1 MLSLTAEHFLG
12 ASVAEWLRFPTEN
25 HLPLTAVSSRPTRVK
40 IFHVRK
46 LTS

>member
-1 MLSLTAEHFLG
+1 MIPLELKKHSG

-25 HLPLTAVSSRPTRVK
+25 HLPFTAVSSSPTKVK
-40 IFHVRK
+40 FFHVRK